1 LRIPDFLPT
10 LVYNWFKTKIYLM
23 KKSSSITNR
32 FKLWSALFVIC
43 AALFSVA
50 AVPAN
55 DGTGEE
61 VSVKGEVLDMSCF
74 MANGA
79 KGEGHK
85 SCAEKCLSN
94 GMPIGLLGS
103 DGKVYLL
110 VEDHKN
116 AEPYQALKKQAAAQV
131 SVTGKYFQRNG
142 MPAIVIAKVTPAK

>member
-1 LRIPDFLPT
+1 
-10 LVYNWFKTKIYLM
+10 M
-23 KKSSSITNR
+23 KKLTAIPVKFR
-32 FKLWSALFVIC
+32 FWSALLVIC
-43 AALFSVA
+43 CALVSVS

-61 VSVKGEVLDMSCF
+61 VNVKGEVLDMSCF
-74 MANGA
+74 MASGA

-85 SCAEKCLSN
+85 GCAEKCLSN

-116 AEPYQALKKQAAAQV
+116 AEPYQSLKKQAAAQV

-142 MPAIVIAKVTPAK
+142 MPGIVIAKVVPAK

>member
-1 LRIPDFLPT
+1 
-10 LVYNWFKTKIYLM
+10 M
-23 KKSSSITNR
+23 KKLTAIPVR
-32 FKLWSALFVIC
+32 FRFWSALLVIC
-43 AALFSVA
+43 CALVSVA
-50 AVPAN
+50 AIPAN
-55 DGTGEE
+55 EGTGEE
-61 VSVKGEVLDMSCF
+61 VNVKGEVLDMSCF
-74 MANGA
+74 MASGA

-116 AEPYQALKKQAAAQV
+116 AEPYQSLKKQAAAQV

-142 MPAIVIAKVTPAK
+142 MPGIVIAKVTPAK

>member
-1 LRIPDFLPT
+1 
-10 LVYNWFKTKIYLM
+10 M
-23 KKSSSITNR
+23 KKLTAIPVKFR
-32 FKLWSALFVIC
+32 FWSALLVIC
-43 AALFSVA
+43 CALVSVS

-61 VSVKGEVLDMSCF
+61 VNVKGEVLDMSCF
-74 MANGA
+74 VASGA

-85 SCAEKCLSN
+85 GCAEKCLSN

-116 AEPYQALKKQAAAQV
+116 AEPYQSLKKQAAAQV

-142 MPAIVIAKVTPAK
+142 MPGIVIAKVVPAK

>member
-1 LRIPDFLPT
+1 
-10 LVYNWFKTKIYLM
+10 M
-23 KKSSSITNR
+23 KKLSAITIDFR
-32 FKLWSALFVIC
+32 VWSAMFVIC
-43 AALFSVA
+43 FALFSIS
-50 AVPAN
+50 AVPPN

-74 MANGA
+74 MASGA

-85 SCAEKCLSN
+85 GCAEKCLSN

-116 AEPYQALKKQAAAQV
+116 AEPYQSLKKQAAAQV

-142 MPAIVIAKVTPAK
+142 MPGIVIAKVVPAQ